1 MSSPLQQMNN
11 SECKIQNASLVLCDN
26 CTAKAGIYIY
36 TSLEKRK
43 RINNSKK
50 LTIMKKYLT
59 YAFAGAIALAGASG
73 FTACSSDSLSD
84 LSGGNTNP
92 TYNAETNSVTTQ
104 FVLNVAANTNDNSTR
119 QSATTVQKN
128 ANFRGMQDAKL
139 IGLATGKANT
149 FIAPYNGETTQTV
162 WTSGSDMKAKVYD
175 LGTLYGSTMVD
186 NTGDKNRDESSHRIV
201 ELTLPVT
208 TDAMLVYGRA
218 IPDETVAQNGK
229 VTMPA
234 SYAAPENITFGLA
247 SRLEDTEAY
256 TQTCNLAA
264 LIFNRIMLSDVGEHA
279 VADAITRNEYTQ
291 KANLPALKWRTI
303 GTMTQEQ
310 IDALTPLEQKLAI
323 AYKVIRD
330 TYKNGSYVHAGSA
343 AAICNVIDD
352 IYSIAKE
359 TSDAKATSDAE
370 LNAQR
375 LADVIITRIGYYFDR
390 SATPTTFHN
399 LGDKG
404 TNGSPIQYLINN
416 AGVTEAQF
424 ESGGSYAKVTNA
436 YLQGYPHA
444 FNIPDGVAQLTFED
458 FGEGTPVPAG
468 GFKFKTMDNSSS
480 LIDISST
487 LNPSKYTYPAE
498 LLYFDNSLLRVNDN
512 EVAAADYPNG
522 YSKWDDNNGDT
533 AGDGWTGWTTGPVA
547 STTRSVAVKNNIN
560 YGVAM
565 LSTKVDYDGT
575 IGDNFEDN
583 RPAAEGVKL
592 AANDIKKL
600 TLTGVLIGGQYQ
612 NVGWNFIRNNE
623 DDDNKNFVIFDNQ
636 IANGAIPTPNDA
648 PNYTLVFDNYSDD
661 NGNVRVALEFTNNS
675 DKDIYGLGG
684 MIPKGGVFYLA
695 GVLDLSA
702 NTETI
707 AWPTYYAIP
716 PYTDAGG
723 TNTTKKRV
731 FIQDYLTT
739 ATFKIG
745 RNSLKSAYTTI
756 PDLRASQ
763 ISLGLSV
770 DLNWR
775 QGLNFNV
782 DF

>member
-1 MSSPLQQMNN
+1 
-11 SECKIQNASLVLCDN
+11 
-26 CTAKAGIYIY
+26 
-36 TSLEKRK
+36 
-43 RINNSKK
+43 
-50 LTIMKKYLT
+50 MKKYFN
-59 YAFAGAIALAGASG
+59 YAFLGAIALSGTFG
-73 FTACSSDSLSD
+73 FTACSSSD
-84 LSGGNTNP
+84 DTLAEQPKVENNP
-92 TYNAETNSVTTQ
+92 TYDPVTKSVTTK
-104 FVLNVAANTNDNSTR
+104 FVLNVSSAATTR
-119 QSATTVQKN
+119 QSSAIVQKA

-139 IGLATGKANT
+139 IGLATGKAST
-149 FIAPYNGETTQTV
+149 FLAPYNGETTQTD
-162 WTSGSDMKAKVYD
+162 WTTGSNIKAKVYD
-175 LGTLYGSTMVD
+175 LGTLYGSTAVD
-186 NTGDKNRDESSHRIV
+186 NTGNKNRDESSHRIV

-218 IPDETVAQNGK
+218 IPDETVALNGK
-229 VTMPA
+229 VTMPT
-234 SYAAPENITFGLA
+234 SYAAPENITFGLT
-247 SRLEDTEAY
+247 SRLENSDAY
-256 TQTCNLAA
+256 QQTCNLAA
-264 LIFNRIMLSDVGEHA
+264 LIFDRIMLSE
-279 VADAITRNEYTQ
+279 VAAHSFSSTGALTKNDYTQ
-291 KANLPALKWRTI
+291 KADLPALKWRTI
-303 GTMTQEQ
+303 GTKTQSE
-310 IDALTPLEQKLAI
+310 IDALTPLEQKLAV

-330 TYKNGSYVHAGSA
+330 TYKDAGSIHSGSA

-359 TSDAKATSDAE
+359 TADAKATSDAE

-390 SATPTTFHN
+390 NVTPTTFHD
-399 LGDKG
+399 LGDAG
-404 TNGSPIQYLINN
+404 TDGSVKKYLIDN
-416 AGVTEAQF
+416 AGVTAAQF
-424 ESGGSYAKVTNA
+424 NDGGTYGKVTDT
-436 YLQGYPHA
+436 YLKGYPHA

-458 FGEGTPVPAG
+458 FVEGTSITG
-468 GFKFKTMDNSSS
+468 GFVFKTLDNSSS
-480 LIDISST
+480 LIDLSST

-522 YSKWDDNNGDT
+522 YKVWDDN
-533 AGDGWTGWTTGPVA
+533 AWTGWTTGPVA

-565 LSTKVDYDGT
+565 LSTKVTYDGT

-592 AANDIKKL
+592 SANDIKKL
-600 TLTGVLIGGQYQ
+600 TLTGVLIGGQYK
-612 NVGWNFIRNNE
+612 NVGWNFIRTDE
-623 DDDNKNFVIFDNQ
+623 GDANKNFVIFDNQ
-636 IANGAIPTPNDA
+636 IANGAIPTPDDT
-648 PNYTLVFDNYSDD
+648 PNYTLVFDNYSND

-675 DKDIYGLGG
+675 AKDIYGIGG

-695 GVLDLSA
+695 GVLDLS
-702 NTETI
+702 TTTSQDIE
-707 AWPTYYAIP
+707 WPTHYAIP

-745 RNSLKSAYTTI
+745 QNSLKNAYTTI

>member
-1 MSSPLQQMNN
+1 
-11 SECKIQNASLVLCDN
+11 
-26 CTAKAGIYIY
+26 
-36 TSLEKRK
+36 
-43 RINNSKK
+43 
-50 LTIMKKYLT
+50 MKKYLT

-92 TYNAETNSVTTQ
+92 TYNAATNSVTTQ
-104 FVLNVAANTNDNSTR
+104 FVLNVAANTNENSTR

-139 IGLATGKANT
+139 VGLATGKAST
-149 FIAPYNGETTQTV
+149 FLAPYNGETTQTD
-162 WTSGSDMKAKVYD
+162 WTTGSNIKTKVYD

-218 IPDETVAQNGK
+218 IPDDDVAQNGK

-234 SYAAPENITFGLA
+234 SYAAPENITFGLVP
-247 SRLEDTEAY
+247 RLEDTEAY
-256 TQTCNLAA
+256 TKTCNFAA
-264 LIFNRIMLSDVGEHA
+264 LLFNRVLLSEVAAHAKPATDVP
-279 VADAITRNEYTQ
+279 RNGYTQ
-291 KANLPALKWRTI
+291 KADLPALKWRTI
-303 GTMTQEQ
+303 GTMTQSQ
-310 IDALTPLEQKLAI
+310 IDALTPLEQKLAV

-330 TYKNGSYVHAGSA
+330 TYKDDSNVHAGSA
-343 AAICNVIDD
+343 AAICKVIDD

-359 TSDAKATSDAE
+359 TADAKATSDAE

-375 LADVIITRIGYYFDR
+375 LADAILIRIGYYFDR
-390 SATPTTFHN
+390 TSTPTKIN
-399 LGDKG
+399 YLGDVNSDEGK
-404 TNGSPIQYLINN
+404 IKYYLVHNN
-416 AGVTEAQF
+416 VVTAATF
-424 ESGGSYAKVTNA
+424 ESGGIYDKVTDT

-458 FGEGTPVPAG
+458 FVEGTPITG
-468 GFKFKTMDNSSS
+468 GFVFKTLDNSSS
-480 LIDISST
+480 LIEIGNT

-533 AGDGWTGWTTGPVA
+533 EGDGWTGWTTGPVA

-565 LSTKVDYDGT
+565 LSTKVTYDGT
-575 IGDNFEDN
+575 IGDTFEDN

-600 TLTGVLIGGQYQ
+600 TLTGVLIGGQYK
-612 NVGWNFIRNNE
+612 NVGWNFIRTGE
-623 DDDNKNFVIFDNQ
+623 TDANKNFVIFDNQ
-636 IANGAIPTPNDA
+636 IANGAIPTPDDA

-661 NGNVRVALEFTNNS
+661 NGNVRVALEFKNNS

-707 AWPTYYAIP
+707 SWPTHYAIP

-731 FIQDYLTT
+731 FIQDYLTN

-745 RNSLKSAYTTI
+745 KNSLKSAYTTI

>member
-1 MSSPLQQMNN
+1 M
-11 SECKIQNASLVLCDN
+11 
-26 CTAKAGIYIY
+26 
-36 TSLEKRK
+36 
-43 RINNSKK
+43 
-50 LTIMKKYLT
+50 IMKKYFN
-59 YAFAGAIALAGASG
+59 YAFLGAIALSGTFG
-73 FTACSSDSLSD
+73 FTACSSSD
-84 LSGGNTNP
+84 DTLAEQPKVENNP
-92 TYNAETNSVTTQ
+92 TYDPVTKSVTTK
-104 FVLNVAANTNDNSTR
+104 FVLNVSSAATTR
-119 QSATTVQKN
+119 QSSAIVQKA

-139 IGLATGKANT
+139 IGLATGKAST
-149 FIAPYNGETTQTV
+149 FLAPYNGETTQTD
-162 WTSGSDMKAKVYD
+162 WTTGSNIKAKVYD
-175 LGTLYGSTMVD
+175 LGTLYGSTAVD
-186 NTGDKNRDESSHRIV
+186 NTGNKNRDESSHRIV

-218 IPDETVAQNGK
+218 IPDETVALNGK
-229 VTMPA
+229 VTMPT
-234 SYAAPENITFGLA
+234 SYAAPENITFGLT
-247 SRLEDTEAY
+247 SRLENSDAY
-256 TQTCNLAA
+256 QQTCNLAA
-264 LIFNRIMLSDVGEHA
+264 LIFDRIMLSE
-279 VADAITRNEYTQ
+279 VAAHSFSSTGALTKNDYTQ
-291 KANLPALKWRTI
+291 KADLPALKWRTI
-303 GTMTQEQ
+303 GTKTQSE
-310 IDALTPLEQKLAI
+310 IDALTPLEQKLAV

-330 TYKNGSYVHAGSA
+330 TYKDAGSIHSGSA

-359 TSDAKATSDAE
+359 TADAKATSDAE

-390 SATPTTFHN
+390 NVTPTTFHD
-399 LGDKG
+399 LGDAG
-404 TNGSPIQYLINN
+404 TDGSVKKYLIDN
-416 AGVTEAQF
+416 AGVTAAQF
-424 ESGGSYAKVTNA
+424 NDGGTYGKVTDT
-436 YLQGYPHA
+436 YLKGYPHA

-458 FGEGTPVPAG
+458 FVEGTSITG
-468 GFKFKTMDNSSS
+468 GFVFKTLDNSSS
-480 LIDISST
+480 LIDLSST

-522 YSKWDDNNGDT
+522 YKVWDDN
-533 AGDGWTGWTTGPVA
+533 AWTGWTTGPVA

-565 LSTKVDYDGT
+565 LSTKVTYDGT

-592 AANDIKKL
+592 SANDIKKL
-600 TLTGVLIGGQYQ
+600 TLTGVLIGGQYK
-612 NVGWNFIRNNE
+612 NVGWNFIRTDE
-623 DDDNKNFVIFDNQ
+623 GDANKNFVIFDNQ
-636 IANGAIPTPNDA
+636 IANGAIPTPDDT
-648 PNYTLVFDNYSDD
+648 PNYTLVFDNYSND

-675 DKDIYGLGG
+675 AKDIYGIGG

-695 GVLDLSA
+695 GVLDLS
-702 NTETI
+702 TTTSQDIE
-707 AWPTYYAIP
+707 WPTHYAIP

-745 RNSLKSAYTTI
+745 QNSLKNAYTTI

>member
-1 MSSPLQQMNN
+1 
-11 SECKIQNASLVLCDN
+11 
-26 CTAKAGIYIY
+26 
-36 TSLEKRK
+36 
-43 RINNSKK
+43 
-50 LTIMKKYLT
+50 MKKYFN
-59 YAFAGAIALAGASG
+59 YAFLGAIALSGTFG
-73 FTACSSDSLSD
+73 FTACSSSD
-84 LSGGNTNP
+84 DTLAEQPKVENNP
-92 TYNAETNSVTTQ
+92 TYDPVTKSVTTK
-104 FVLNVAANTNDNSTR
+104 FVLNVSSAATTR
-119 QSATTVQKN
+119 QSSAIVQKA

-139 IGLATGKANT
+139 IGLATGKAST
-149 FIAPYNGETTQTV
+149 FLAPYNGETTQTD
-162 WTSGSDMKAKVYD
+162 WTTGSNIKAKVYD
-175 LGTLYGSTMVD
+175 LGTLYGSTAVD
-186 NTGDKNRDESSHRIV
+186 NTGNKNRDESSHRIV

-218 IPDETVAQNGK
+218 IPDETVALNGK
-229 VTMPA
+229 VTMPT
-234 SYAAPENITFGLA
+234 SYAAPENITFGLT
-247 SRLEDTEAY
+247 SRLENSDAY
-256 TQTCNLAA
+256 QQTCNLAA
-264 LIFNRIMLSDVGEHA
+264 LIFDRIMLSE
-279 VADAITRNEYTQ
+279 VAAHSFSSTGALTKNDYTQ
-291 KANLPALKWRTI
+291 KADLPALKWRTI
-303 GTMTQEQ
+303 GTKTQSE
-310 IDALTPLEQKLAI
+310 IDALTPLEQKLAV

-330 TYKNGSYVHAGSA
+330 TYKDAGSIHSGSA

-359 TSDAKATSDAE
+359 TADAKATSDAE

-390 SATPTTFHN
+390 NVTPTTFHD
-399 LGDKG
+399 LGDAG
-404 TNGSPIQYLINN
+404 TDGSVKKYLIDN
-416 AGVTEAQF
+416 AGVTAAQF
-424 ESGGSYAKVTNA
+424 NDGGTYGKVTDT
-436 YLQGYPHA
+436 YLKGYPHA

-458 FGEGTPVPAG
+458 FVEGTSITG
-468 GFKFKTMDNSSS
+468 GFVFKTLENSSS
-480 LIDISST
+480 LIDLSST

-522 YSKWDDNNGDT
+522 YKVWDDN
-533 AGDGWTGWTTGPVA
+533 AWTGWTTGPVA

-565 LSTKVDYDGT
+565 LSTKVTYDGT

-592 AANDIKKL
+592 SANDIKKL
-600 TLTGVLIGGQYQ
+600 TLTGVLIGGQYK
-612 NVGWNFIRNNE
+612 NVGWNFIRTGE
-623 DDDNKNFVIFDNQ
+623 GDANKNFVIFDNQ
-636 IANGAIPTPNDA
+636 IANGAIPTPDDT
-648 PNYTLVFDNYSDD
+648 PNYTLVFDNYSND

-675 DKDIYGLGG
+675 DKDIYGIGG

-695 GVLDLSA
+695 GVLDLSTTTSQ
-702 NTETI
+702 NIE
-707 AWPTYYAIP
+707 WPTHYAIP

-745 RNSLKSAYTTI
+745 QNSLKNAYTTI

>member
-1 MSSPLQQMNN
+1 
-11 SECKIQNASLVLCDN
+11 
-26 CTAKAGIYIY
+26 
-36 TSLEKRK
+36 
-43 RINNSKK
+43 
-50 LTIMKKYLT
+50 MKKYLT

-92 TYNAETNSVTTQ
+92 TYDAKSNSVTTQ
-104 FVLNVAANTNDNSTR
+104 FVLNVAANTNESGTR
-119 QSATTVQKN
+119 QSADIVQKN
-128 ANFRGMQDAKL
+128 QNFRGMQDAKL

-149 FIAPYNGETTQTV
+149 FIAPYNGETTQTD
-162 WTSGSDMKAKVYD
+162 WTTGSDIKAKVYD
-175 LGTLYGSTMVD
+175 LGTLYGSTAVD
-186 NTGDKNRDESSHRIV
+186 NTGDKNKEESSHRIV

-218 IPDETVAQNGK
+218 IPHETVAQNGK

-234 SYAAPENITFGLA
+234 SYAAPENITFGLT
-247 SRLEDTEAY
+247 SRLEDKDAY
-256 TQTCNLAA
+256 EQTCNLAA
-264 LIFNRIMLSDVGEHA
+264 LIFNRIMLSEVAEHGMPTA
-279 VADAITRNEYTQ
+279 TTQDPNPTPEPRNGYIQ

-303 GTMTQEQ
+303 GTMNQED
-310 IDALTPLEQKLAI
+310 IDALSPLEQKLAI

-330 TYKNGSYVHAGSA
+330 TYRDDSNVHAGSA
-343 AAICNVIDD
+343 AAICNVIND
-352 IYSIAKE
+352 IYSIADE
-359 TSDAKATSDAE
+359 TANATATSDAE

-390 SATPTTFHN
+390 TTIPTTFHN
-399 LGDKG
+399 LGDVN
-404 TNGSPIQYLINN
+404 TNGSPKQYLINY
-416 AGVTEAQF
+416 AGATAAQF
-424 ESGGSYAKVTNA
+424 GDGGIYGKVTDT
-436 YLQGYPHA
+436 YLKGYPHA
-444 FNIPDGVAQLTFED
+444 FNIPDGVAQLTFRD
-458 FGEGTPVPAG
+458 FVEQGSSITG
-468 GFKFKTMDNSSS
+468 GFEFKTLANSSS

-583 RPAAEGVKL
+583 RPASEGVKL
-592 AANDIKKL
+592 AANDIKAL
-600 TLTGVLIGGQYQ
+600 TLTGILIGGQYQ
-612 NVGWNFIRNNE
+612 NVGWNFLRKNE
-623 DDDNKNFVIFDNQ
+623 NDDNKNFVIFDNQ
-636 IANGAIPTPNDA
+636 IANGAIPTPDNA

-675 DKDIYGLGG
+675 EKDIYGIGG

-695 GVLDLSA
+695 GVLNL
-702 NTETI
+702 ETTNSQNI
-707 AWPTYYAIP
+707 EWPTTYYAIP
-716 PYTDAGG
+716 PYTNAGG
-723 TNTTKKRV
+723 TDQTKRRV
-731 FIQDYLTT
+731 FIQDFLTS

-745 RNSLKSAYTTI
+745 KTSLKHAYTTI

>member
-1 MSSPLQQMNN
+1 
-11 SECKIQNASLVLCDN
+11 
-26 CTAKAGIYIY
+26 
-36 TSLEKRK
+36 
-43 RINNSKK
+43 
-50 LTIMKKYLT
+50 
-59 YAFAGAIALAGASG
+59 
-73 FTACSSDSLSD
+73 
-84 LSGGNTNP
+84 
-92 TYNAETNSVTTQ
+92 
-104 FVLNVAANTNDNSTR
+104 
-119 QSATTVQKN
+119 
-128 ANFRGMQDAKL
+128 
-139 IGLATGKANT
+139 
-149 FIAPYNGETTQTV
+149 
-162 WTSGSDMKAKVYD
+162 
-175 LGTLYGSTMVD
+175 
-186 NTGDKNRDESSHRIV
+186 
-201 ELTLPVT
+201 
-208 TDAMLVYGRA
+208 MLVYGRA
-218 IPDETVAQNGK
+218 IPHETVAQNGK

-234 SYAAPENITFGLA
+234 SYAAPENITFGLT
-247 SRLEDTEAY
+247 SRLEDEDAY

-264 LIFNRIMLSDVGEHA
+264 LIFNRIMLSDVGEHS

-303 GTMTQEQ
+303 GTMTQSQ
-310 IDALTPLEQKLAI
+310 IDALTPLEQKLAV

-330 TYKNGSYVHAGSA
+330 TYKDESNVHAGSA

-359 TSDAKATSDAE
+359 TADAKATSDAE

-375 LADVIITRIGYYFDR
+375 LADAILIRIGYYFDR
-390 SATPTTFHN
+390 NSTPTKIN
-399 LGDKG
+399 YLGDVNSDEGK
-404 TNGSPIQYLINN
+404 IKYYLVHNN
-416 AGVTEAQF
+416 VVTAATF
-424 ESGGSYAKVTNA
+424 ESGGIYDKVTDT

-458 FGEGTPVPAG
+458 FVEGTPITG
-468 GFKFKTMDNSSS
+468 GFKFKTLDNSSS

-522 YSKWDDNNGDT
+522 YSKWDDNNGDA

-547 STTRSVAVKNNIN
+547 TTTRSVAVKNNIN

-592 AANDIKKL
+592 AANDIKAL
-600 TLTGVLIGGQYQ
+600 TLTGILIGGQYQ
-612 NVGWNFIRNNE
+612 NVGWNFLRKNE
-623 DDDNKNFVIFDNQ
+623 NDDNKNFVIFDNQ
-636 IANGAIPTPNDA
+636 IANGAIPTPDNA

-675 DKDIYGLGG
+675 EKDIYGIGG

-695 GVLDLSA
+695 GVLDLSTTTSQ
-702 NTETI
+702 NIE
-707 AWPTYYAIP
+707 WPTTYYAIP
-716 PYTDAGG
+716 PYTAGGG
-723 TNTTKKRV
+723 TNTDKKRV
-731 FIQDYLTT
+731 FIQDFLTN

-745 RNSLKSAYTTI
+745 KTSLKHAYTTI

-775 QGLNFNV
+775 QGLSFDV

>member
-1 MSSPLQQMNN
+1 
-11 SECKIQNASLVLCDN
+11 
-26 CTAKAGIYIY
+26 
-36 TSLEKRK
+36 
-43 RINNSKK
+43 
-50 LTIMKKYLT
+50 MKKYFN
-59 YAFAGAIALAGASG
+59 FALLSAIALTGTIG
-73 FTACSSDSLSD
+73 FTACSSSEDAVED
-84 LSGGNTNP
+84 KVADNP
-92 TYNAETNSVTTQ
+92 TFDRVTNSVTTQ
-104 FVLNVAANTNDNSTR
+104 FVLNVSSADQGATR
-119 QSATTVQKN
+119 QSAVIVQKN

-139 IGLATGKANT
+139 VGLATGKANT
-149 FIAPYNGETTQTV
+149 FIAPYNGETTQTD
-162 WTSGSDMKAKVYD
+162 WTTGSDFKAKVYD
-175 LGTLYGSTMVD
+175 LGTLYASSMID
-186 NTGDKNRDESSHRIV
+186 NTGDKNKEESSHRIV

-218 IPDETVAQNGK
+218 IPHETVAQNGK

-234 SYAAPENITFGLA
+234 SYTAPENITFGLT
-247 SRLEDTEAY
+247 SRLEDEAAY

-264 LIFNRIMLSDVGEHA
+264 LIFNRIMLSQVDAHA
-279 VADAITRNEYTQ
+279 MPTDPTQTLPRNGYIQ
-291 KANLPALKWRTI
+291 KADLPALKWRTI

-310 IDALTPLEQKLAI
+310 IDALSPLEQKLAI

-330 TYKNGSYVHAGSA
+330 TYKDAGSVHAGSA

-352 IYSIAKE
+352 VYSIAKE
-359 TSDAKATSDAE
+359 TADATATSDAE

-375 LADVIITRIGYYFDR
+375 LADVIVTRIGYYFDR
-390 SATPTTFHN
+390 NAIPTTFHN
-399 LGDKG
+399 LGDAG
-404 TNGSPIQYLINN
+404 TDGSVKKYLIDN
-416 AGVTEAQF
+416 ADVTAAQF
-424 ESGGSYAKVTNA
+424 GDGGIYGKVTDT
-436 YLQGYPHA
+436 YLKGYPHA

-458 FGEGTPVPAG
+458 FGEGTPITG
-468 GFKFKTMDNSSS
+468 GFKFKTLANSSS

-522 YSKWDDNNGDT
+522 YKIWDEN
-533 AGDGWTGWTTGPVA
+533 AWTGWTTGPVA

-565 LSTKVDYDGT
+565 LGTKVTYDDT
-575 IGDNFEDN
+575 IGDTFEDN

-592 AANDIKKL
+592 AANDIKHL

-612 NVGWNFIRNNE
+612 NVGWNFIRKNENNE
-623 DDDNKNFVIFDNQ
+623 NKNFVIFDNQ
-636 IANGAIPTPNDA
+636 IANGAIPTPDNE
-648 PNYTLVFDNYSDD
+648 PNYTLVFDNYSND

-695 GVLDLSA
+695 GVLDLSTTTSQ
-702 NTETI
+702 NIE
-707 AWPTYYAIP
+707 WPTHYAIP

-723 TNTTKKRV
+723 TNTEKKRV
-731 FIQDYLTT
+731 FIQDYLTN

-745 RNSLKSAYTTI
+745 KNSLKNAYTTI

-782 DF
+782 GL

>member
-1 MSSPLQQMNN
+1 
-11 SECKIQNASLVLCDN
+11 
-26 CTAKAGIYIY
+26 
-36 TSLEKRK
+36 
-43 RINNSKK
+43 
-50 LTIMKKYLT
+50 MKKYFN
-59 YAFAGAIALAGASG
+59 YAFAGAIALLGASV
-73 FTACSSDSLSD
+73 FTACSSESGMDSVEN
-84 LSGGNTNP
+84 NTNP
-92 TYNAETNSVTTQ
+92 TYDPATQSVTTQ
-104 FVLNVAANTNDNSTR
+104 FVLNVSSATGGITR
-119 QSATTVQKN
+119 QSANIVQKN
-128 ANFRGMQDAKL
+128 QNFRGMQDAKL

-149 FIAPYNGETTQTV
+149 FLAPYNGGTTQTD
-162 WTSGSDMKAKVYD
+162 WTTGSDIKAKVYD
-175 LGTLYGSTMVD
+175 LGTLYGSTAVD
-186 NTGDKNRDESSHRIV
+186 NTGNNNRDESSHRIV

-218 IPDETVAQNGK
+218 IPDDDVAQNGK

-234 SYAAPENITFGLA
+234 SYAKPENITFGLVP
-247 SRLEDTEAY
+247 RLEDTEAY
-256 TQTCNLAA
+256 TQTCNFAA
-264 LIFNRIMLSDVGEHA
+264 LLFNRVLLSEVAAHA
-279 VADAITRNEYTQ
+279 KPTTDTPRNGYTQ
-291 KANLPALKWRTI
+291 KADLPALKWRTI
-303 GTMTQEQ
+303 GTMTQSQ

-330 TYKNGSYVHAGSA
+330 TYKDAGSVHAGSA

-359 TSDAKATSDAE
+359 TADAKATSDAE

-375 LADVIITRIGYYFDR
+375 LADAILIRIGYYFDR
-390 SATPTTFHN
+390 SSTPTKIN
-399 LGDKG
+399 YLGDVNSDEGK
-404 TNGSPIQYLINN
+404 IKYYLVHNN
-416 AGVTEAQF
+416 VISAATF
-424 ESGGSYAKVTNA
+424 ESGGIYAKVTDT

-458 FGEGTPVPAG
+458 FVEGTPITG
-468 GFKFKTMDNSSS
+468 GFKFKTLDNSSS
-480 LIDISST
+480 LIEIGNT

-533 AGDGWTGWTTGPVA
+533 EGDGWAGWTTGPVA

-565 LSTKVDYDGT
+565 LSTKVTYDGT
-575 IGDNFEDN
+575 SGDTFEDN

-600 TLTGVLIGGQYQ
+600 TLTGVLIGGQYK
-612 NVGWNFIRNNE
+612 NVGWNFIRTGE
-623 DDDNKNFVIFDNQ
+623 TDANKNFVIFDNQ
-636 IANGAIPTPNDA
+636 IANGAIPTPDDT
-648 PNYTLVFDNYSDD
+648 PNYTLVFDNYSDN

-684 MIPKGGVFYLA
+684 MIPKGGVFYLV
-695 GVLDLSA
+695 GVLDLSTT
-702 NTETI
+702 NSQTI
-707 AWPTYYAIP
+707 EWPTYYAIP
-716 PYTDAGG
+716 PYTNAGG
-723 TNTTKKRV
+723 TNTEKKRV

-745 RNSLKSAYTTI
+745 ATSLKNAYTTI

-775 QGLNFNV
+775 EGLNFNV